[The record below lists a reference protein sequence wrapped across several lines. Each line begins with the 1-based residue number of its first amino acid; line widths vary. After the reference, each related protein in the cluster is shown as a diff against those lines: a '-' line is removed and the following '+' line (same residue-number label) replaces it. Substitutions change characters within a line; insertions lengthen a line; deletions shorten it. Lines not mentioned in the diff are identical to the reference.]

1 MTTKIEF
8 EGIDNFRD
16 FGGYG
21 AAAGGK
27 VTAGRLFRSANHA
40 YATEKDL
47 ADLRDLGVEV
57 IIDLRRRRERDREP
71 SRRWEGF
78 AGKVIENDIDGPEHD
93 WADALKAAG
102 TINADWFFRDSLE
115 FYRAAPHAERMI
127 DLFGRYF
134 HALAETEG
142 AIVVHCA
149 AGKDRTGMLCA
160 LTHHIAGVH
169 RDDTM
174 ADYLATNDEARMEK
188 RVAFLGPWIKELTGV
203 TLDDAALRQA
213 VSVNEAFLAEAFK
226 AMTERHGSVDGYLEQ
241 ALGVDAPL
249 RERIAARIL
258 G

>member
-8 EGIDNFRD
+8 EAIDNFRD
-16 FGGYG
+16 FGGYATSCG
-21 AAAGGK
+21 RGVK
-27 VTAGRLFRSANHA
+27 AGRLFRSANHA
-40 YATEKDL
+40 YATDKDL
-47 ADLRDLGVEV
+47 TDLRSLGVEV

-78 AGKVIENDIDGPEHD
+78 TGTVIENDIDGPEHD

-102 TINADWFFRDSLE
+102 SIDADWFFRDSLE
-115 FYRAAPHAERMI
+115 FYRAAPHAERMV
-127 DLFGRYF
+127 DLFSRYF
-134 HALAETEG
+134 HAIAQTEG
-142 AIVVHCA
+142 AVVVHCA
-149 AGKDRTGMLCA
+149 AGKDRTGMICA

-188 RVAFLGPWIKELTGV
+188 RTSFLGPWIKELTGV
-203 TLDDAALRQA
+203 TLSDAALRQA

-241 ALGVDAPL
+241 VLGVDSVL
-249 RERIAARIL
+249 RERISGRIL
-258 G
+258 R